1 MFATN
6 SVGAMSMSTVPDV
19 CITPIVVPPV
29 VVPTPIP
36 YVNIAMSCMHIPS
49 VFNVMFGDGLAEN
62 LMTEGTISIGD
73 EPGVLGGIISHVF
86 IGPDQYVLGSLKVM
100 IGTAFATHM
109 TSLVGMNGKP
119 FNTIGM
125 SILPAQFRVL
135 LLS

>member
-6 SVGAMSMSTVPDV
+6 SVGAMSMSIIPDV
-19 CITPIVVPPV
+19 CKTPILVPV
-29 VVPTPIP
+29 PIP
-36 YVNIAMSCMHIPS
+36 YINITFSTMHIPS

-62 LMTEGTISIGD
+62 LMTEGTLSMGD
-73 EPGVLGGIISHVF
+73 EPGVLGGIISGVF
-86 IGPDQYVLGSLKVM
+86 MGPDEYVLGSMKVM
-100 IGTAFATHM
+100 VGTAFAARM